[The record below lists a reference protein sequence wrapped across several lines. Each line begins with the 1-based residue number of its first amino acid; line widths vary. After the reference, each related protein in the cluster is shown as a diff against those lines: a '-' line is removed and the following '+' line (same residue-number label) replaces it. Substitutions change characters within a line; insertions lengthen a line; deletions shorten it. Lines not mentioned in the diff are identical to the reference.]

1 MKLKWLIAP
10 TKFLANIGNI
20 ALSYNS
26 AKFRPLW
33 VFEKRRPKSAALL
46 AFRSR
51 EVPPLNGRLLL
62 ADGGGGGGSLRA
74 QFEAAAT
81 DGCGMDGSKQANWAH
96 THSPVGWAL
105 GLLSPRRPSS
115 GGGRGWGALLSR
127 RGSGGWRTH
136 SANRCFLT
144 RWMNVASGQAGNGR
158 EFKTEI
164 RFLQTLDAYS
174 RSWSKHK
181 VDIKIA

>member
-51 EVPPLNGRLLL
+51 EVPPLNGRLLPRGWRRRRWL
-62 ADGGGGGGSLRA
+62 PPRTIRGRRDGWLWNGW
-74 QFEAAAT
+74 E
-81 DGCGMDGSKQANWAH
+81 QANWAH

-105 GLLSPRRPSS
+105 GLLSPMRPSS
-115 GGGRGWGALLSR
+115 GGGRG
-127 RGSGGWRTH
+127 SGGSPFEARQRRLEDTQRQSMFPNPLGECRVRT
-136 SANRCFLT
+136 
-144 RWMNVASGQAGNGR
+144 
-158 EFKTEI
+158 
-164 RFLQTLDAYS
+164 S
-174 RSWSKHK
+174 RQWAR
-181 VDIKIA
+181 V